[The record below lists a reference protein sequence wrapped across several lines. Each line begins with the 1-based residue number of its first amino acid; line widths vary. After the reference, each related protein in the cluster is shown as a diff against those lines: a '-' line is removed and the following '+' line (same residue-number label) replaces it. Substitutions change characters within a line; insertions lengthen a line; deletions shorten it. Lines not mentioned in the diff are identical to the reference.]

1 MKIVFAEPI
10 GVDQSVLAKSAEYF
24 KNLGHEFVFYTNRN
38 ETTEEMIRRAS
49 DAEILILSNIP
60 LEENVLKKC
69 PNLKLVNVAFTGT
82 DHIDTEYCKKN
93 GISVCNAAGYSTRAV
108 AELTIGL
115 TISLLRNVV
124 KMDGQT
130 RLPAGRNNY
139 LGTEI
144 YSKTVGIIGTGAIGS
159 AVTKLFV
166 AFGCKVLAYSR
177 TKKTIDGVDFVDL
190 DYLLSHSDIVSLHIP
205 ATKETLNLLNSQKL
219 MMMKPNAVLINT
231 ARGTVVDYTALA
243 QMLKEGKIAG
253 AAVDIYE
260 SEPPLPSDH
269 PLLDAPST
277 LLMPHIAYATKEAIM
292 KRYEIAISNII
303 SFIEGDLQNRIV

>member
-10 GVDQSVLAKSAEYF
+10 GVNESVLAKTAEDF
-24 KNLGHEFVFYTNRN
+24 KNLGHDFIYYTDRKDDAK
-38 ETTEEMIRRAS
+38 EIIRRAS
-49 DAEILILSNIP
+49 DAEILVVSNIAIK
-60 LEENVLKKC
+60 ENVLAHC
-69 PNLKLVNVAFTGT
+69 PYLKLINVAFTGT
-82 DHIDTEYCKKN
+82 DHIDTDYCKKN
-93 GISVCNAAGYSTRAV
+93 GISVCNAAGYSTKAV
-108 AELTIGL
+108 AELTIGM
-115 TISLLRNVV
+115 TISLLRNIV

-144 YSKTVGIIGTGAIGS
+144 FDKTVGIIGTGAIGS
-159 AVTKLFV
+159 AVAMLFV

-177 TKKTIDGVDFVDL
+177 TEKIIDGVEFVDL

-205 ATKETLNLLNSQKL
+205 ATKDTLNLLDAQKL
-219 MMMKPNAVLINT
+219 LLMKPNAVLINT

-243 QMLKEGKIAG
+243 HMLKDGKIAG

-260 SEPPLPSDH
+260 TEPPLPADH

-277 LLMPHIAYATKEAIM
+277 LLMPHIAYATTEAIM
-292 KRYEIAISNII
+292 KRFDIVIDNIK
-303 SFIEGDLQNRIV
+303 SFIEGNLNNRIV

>member
-10 GVDQSVLAKSAEYF
+10 GVSESVLAKSSELF
-24 KNLGHEFVFYTNRN
+24 KKIGHDFIYYTDRN
-38 ETTEEMIRRAS
+38 ENVDEMIRRAS
-49 DAEILILSNIP
+49 GAEILVVSNIP
-60 LEENVLKKC
+60 IKENVLAQC

-93 GISVCNAAGYSTRAV
+93 GISVCNAAGYSTKAV
-108 AELTIGL
+108 AELTIGI

-124 KMDGQT
+124 KMDAQT

-144 YSKTVGIIGTGAIGS
+144 SGKTVGIIGTGAIGT
-159 AVTKLFV
+159 AVANLFV

-177 TKKTIDGVDFVDL
+177 TQKTIDGVEFVDL
-190 DYLLSHSDIVSLHIP
+190 DYLLSNSDIVSLHIP
-205 ATKETLNLLNSQKL
+205 ATNETLKLLNEQKL
-219 MMMKPNAVLINT
+219 MLMKPNAVLINT

-243 QMLKEGKIAG
+243 HLLKDEKIAG

-260 SEPPLPSDH
+260 TEPPLPSNH

-277 LLMPHIAYATKEAIM
+277 LLLPHIAYATTEAIT
-292 KRYEIAISNII
+292 KRYEIVIDNIR
-303 SFIEGDLQNRIV
+303 SFLAGDLKNRIV